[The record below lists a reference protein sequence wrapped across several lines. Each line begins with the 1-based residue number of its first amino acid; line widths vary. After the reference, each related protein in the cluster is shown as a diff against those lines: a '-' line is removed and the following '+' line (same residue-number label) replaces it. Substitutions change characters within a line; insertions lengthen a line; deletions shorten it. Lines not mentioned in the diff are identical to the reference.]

1 MIVKDSQIKSL
12 AVFFYAQSEVRFLD
26 YTKTIK
32 LDFNLSDESTECVV
46 VKQNDALTRII
57 NVELYND
64 GIRYIPEEDTEFS
77 FRSESVN
84 RGGVTVVNVDGTLV
98 ITLDGGFTS
107 ECGKY
112 PCDIQLTKGDSVI
125 STETFII
132 DVRPSPIIWR

>member
-1 MIVKDSQIKSL
+1 M
-12 AVFFYAQSEVRFLD
+12 D

-32 LDFNLSDESTECVV
+32 LDFNLSDESTECVA

-84 RGGVTVVNVDGTLV
+84 RGGRYSG
-98 ITLDGGFTS
+98 
-107 ECGKY
+107 
-112 PCDIQLTKGDSVI
+112 
-125 STETFII
+125 
-132 DVRPSPIIWR
+132 